1 MYNYD
6 RILIHIFHIFMN
18 YYIIPTKN
26 MKIVLNTSFANK
38 DSNYVSDSF
47 TRNIN
52 SLCCQVNEFEN
63 YYKEIIPT
71 NIIDDIHKI
80 NNVYSYV
87 FDVVTRDV
95 EVYLNTSK
103 QQKEIQLFFVIIE
116 LCNTFECIKYTMN
129 MFPSNIVYIGNNSD
143 IFQNTLQYIHKTPP
157 GIDQLNIMC
166 STLDKLYQ
174 QVHNGEN
181 LEKINENGFLFFDID
196 YEKDDIGDIKNYTL
210 YLLKCIYIALKTKKG
225 CIIKTWE
232 IIYKP
237 IIDSIYIL
245 SGVYKNVYISKP
257 TTTQYQYDRFVICK
271 DINQLYETRENNDEL
286 VNNISSTIS
295 YISDKYETN
304 KNSLDNKLCIKSVI
318 ENTLSQHFI
327 NKIEESTLIVGQK
340 NIEYYENL
348 IVIFKLYG
356 KDDKLD
362 MAKKNSI
369 IKCAQWCS
377 KNNIPI
383 KSTHTV

>member
-6 RILIHIFHIFMN
+6 TVFIHIFHMTMN
-18 YYIIPTKN
+18 YYILPTKN
-26 MKIVLNTSFANK
+26 MSIVLNATFTDK
-38 DSNYVSDSF
+38 DINYISDSF

-52 SLCCQVNEFEN
+52 SLYRQVKEFEN
-63 YYKEIIPT
+63 YYKDIIPT
-71 NIIDDIHKI
+71 NTIDDIHKT
-80 NNVYSYV
+80 NNIYSYV
-87 FDVVTRDV
+87 FDVISKDV
-95 EVYLNTSK
+95 EVYLDTFTHQTEK
-103 QQKEIQLFFVIIE
+103 QLFFVMIE
-116 LCNTFECIKYTMN
+116 LYNTFECIKYTLN
-129 MFPSNIVYIGNNSD
+129 MCPSNIIYIGENSYT
-143 IFQNTLQYIHKTPP
+143 FQNTLQYIHKTPP
-157 GIDQLNIMC
+157 GIDQLEIKC

-174 QVHNGEN
+174 EVHNGEYT
-181 LEKINENGFLFFDID
+181 ESMNENGLMFFDVD
-196 YEKDDIGDIKNYTL
+196 YEKNDMGNIKNYTL
-210 YLLKCIYIALKTKKG
+210 YLLKCIYIAVKTKKG

-232 IIYKP
+232 LIHKP

-245 SGVYKNVYISKP
+245 TGVYKNVYICKP
-257 TTTQYQYDRFVICK
+257 TTTQYQNDRFIMCK
-271 DINQLYETRENNDEL
+271 DINQMHEIHENNDSL
-286 VNNISSTIS
+286 VNNIETIIAS
-295 YISDKYETN
+295 INDKYDTN
-304 KNSLDNKLCIKSVI
+304 KNSLDSKLCIKSVI
-318 ENTLSQHFI
+318 ENSLSQHFI

-362 MAKKNSI
+362 LAKRNSI